1 MEMFAKKKRHHTRAH
16 SPPQSVLASPAHAAL
31 HLVRFSREAA
41 GLVAPGPLARALAL
55 SLALAMCCLEGGPE
69 ESGPS
74 QHQLG
79 LLPHSH
85 WPRLVVRAFHS
96 TRFNSVNVP
105 RALLQL
111 LLLTR
116 ALSLSPDVTLPR
128 RSPRLPRA
136 TRGWADLFRPN
147 ALQVGGLERERE
159 EKAKAESQK
168 AFGGKLHCVHM
179 TPSAQQ
185 QVSNKYLVFI

>member
-1 MEMFAKKKRHHTRAH
+1 MFARKKRHHTSAH
-16 SPPQSVLASPAHAAL
+16 SPPQSVLASPTHAAL

-55 SLALAMCCLEGGPE
+55 SLALAMHCLEGGPE

-96 TRFNSVNVP
+96 TRLSSVNVP
-105 RALLQL
+105 CALLQL
-111 LLLTR
+111 LLTR
-116 ALSLSPDVTLPR
+116 AAQSLSGCHPAPR
-128 RSPRLPRA
+128 ITSTAPSNTWLS
-136 TRGWADLFRPN
+136 RP
-147 ALQVGGLERERE
+147 VP
-159 EKAKAESQK
+159 SQ
-168 AFGGKLHCVHM
+168 C
-179 TPSAQQ
+179 TPG
-185 QVSNKYLVFI
+185 